1 MILIGVLLHIV
12 SKQVTI
18 FQHQNE
24 YESNHLANY
33 LLESINETV
42 EPCENFYEFT
52 CGKWIKNTKIPDDGL
67 FSNQLFSY

>member
-12 SKQVTI
+12 SKQVII

-67 FSNQLFSY
+67 FFNQ